1 MKKKMTARLY
11 AAVMAVSVFMTG
23 MTAFAADETYT
34 QVTPDAAA
42 AADMQVTPAA
52 AANVIAVDTEDIRN
66 LYNVMS
72 TDGDFDYYENEY
84 FKILDKGWI
93 DFFEGDYKKYGYV
106 DPDIFDYLDAR
117 GEGLIKESRITYE
130 DFVNDFGEAKGFVY
144 IPEGGLTGIGL
155 GIYSISTNYPKSS
168 YEALYYGGFVN
179 GVRTGHGRLLVVEN
193 AIPMKA
199 VVLFEGEWIND
210 APNGLGSYVVKQDL
224 GEQSYLSSEV
234 SGMLVNGLWN
244 GTVSVKYEN
253 DAKYLYNKWRGDAP
267 SCSFEFT
274 AVNGIIT
281 DDKTEE
287 LKNRC
292 KYGWNGYSSSTVD
305 VINIEDVEEEGY
317 ICYYYRDDLLYD
329 DGMKGMLYVWCKQNS
344 THGIIGFAD
353 NWGLGGNHFGNVP
366 ASSNVIFTY

>member
-11 AAVMAVSVFMTG
+11 AVVMAVSVLMTG

-42 AADMQVTPAA
+42 AADMQLTPAA
-52 AANVIAVDTEDIRN
+52 AANVIAVDTEDIRD
-66 LYNVMS
+66 LYNMMS
-72 TDGDFDYYENEY
+72 TDGDIDYYQEEY
-84 FKILDKGWI
+84 DKIKNKSWI
-93 DFFEGDYKKYGYV
+93 DFFEGGYKKYGYV
-106 DPDIFDYLDAR
+106 EFPEVTDYLDTK
-117 GEGLIKESRITYE
+117 EKGLIKESRITHG
-130 DFVNDFGEAKGFVY
+130 DFVNDFGEAEGFVY

-179 GVRTGHGRLLVVEN
+179 GVRTGHGRLYVMDFLLN
-193 AIPMKA
+193 AL
-199 VVLFEGEWIND
+199 VLFEGEWIND
-210 APNGLGSYVVKQDL
+210 APNGLGSYVVKDDYN
-224 GEQSYLSSEV
+224 GSYSSSEV

-253 DAKYLYNKWRGDAP
+253 QNMGNIYAP
-267 SCSFEFT
+267 SCSFEFI

-292 KYGWNGYSSSTVD
+292 KYGWNGYNRDIVSAES
-305 VINIEDVEEEGY
+305 IEYNEEMRHVY
-317 ICYYYRDDLLYD
+317 YYYYRDDLLYD
-329 DGMKGMLYVWCKQNS
+329 DGTKGMLFICCKKNS

-353 NWGLGGNHFGNVP
+353 NWGGDNIASITVGCGNVP
-366 ASSNVIFTY
+366 YAY

>member
-11 AAVMAVSVFMTG
+11 AAVMAVSVLMTG

-52 AANVIAVDTEDIRN
+52 AANVIAVDTEDIRD
-66 LYNVMS
+66 LYNMMS
-72 TDGDFDYYENEY
+72 TDGDIDYYREEY
-84 FKILDKGWI
+84 AKINNKSWI
-93 DFFEGDYKKYGYV
+93 DFFEGGYKEYGYAEPSLYDFAV
-106 DPDIFDYLDAR
+106 VKR
-117 GEGLIKESRITYE
+117 KGLIKMNHITYGKLVE
-130 DFVNDFGEAKGFVY
+130 DFGEAEGFVY

-155 GIYSISTNYPKSS
+155 GIYSISTNYPKPS

-179 GVRTGHGRLLVVEN
+179 GVRTGHGRLFVISHNLE
-193 AIPMKA
+193 A

-224 GEQSYLSSEV
+224 GGYGYFSSEV

-253 DAKYLYNKWRGDAP
+253 ENSMVYTSNYHGDAP

-292 KYGWNGYSSSTVD
+292 KYGWNGYSSETED
-305 VINIEDVEEEGY
+305 VINIEDVEEDGY

-329 DGMKGMLYVWCKQNS
+329 DGMKGMLYIWCKQNS

-353 NWGLGGNHFGNVP
+353 NWGLGGDHVSNSRADG
-366 ASSNVIFTY
+366 NVIFKY